1 MNSSGRST
9 VVFSLVPGIGSF
21 TDILYRLGGMNMRV
35 RLPWVEFFLSP
46 QDVYVA
52 RTYARGN
59 VTLCTQPT
67 SSKLKECIYTLYMRV
82 YLSTR
87 EVAALS
93 CEFSIPFCIV
103 SESGSVRNHHFS
115 SMTFVTST
123 RLCPNRYLWP
133 ATRPTYTMGSS
144 SLILGFTEA
153 LFCDFASIHFPPD
166 SDEPS
171 SDSPE
176 TLRPYTPHPTT

>member
-1 MNSSGRST
+1 MYVTKFHDTLDNENLLSNSRPSPLHCLQALPVILESSPYRIYLFRISSAT
-9 VVFSLVPGIGSF
+9 MFPKSLWPQS
-21 TDILYRLGGMNMRV
+21 RA
-35 RLPWVEFFLSP
+35 LPPVGP
-46 QDVYVA
+46 MP
-52 RTYARGN
+52 
-59 VTLCTQPT
+59 C
-67 SSKLKECIYTLYMRV
+67 TLYMRV

-93 CEFSIPFCIV
+93 CEFAIPFCIV

-133 ATRPTYTMGSS
+133 PTRPTYTMGSS

-153 LFCDFASIHFPPD
+153 LFCDSASIHFPPD